1 MKYFLIALVLFTLP
15 SCWML
20 EQPEFMHT
28 ETVTLALSG
37 VIASG
42 SFISLY
48 NGILDVC
55 VSIIVTT
62 VDDCVYSKSQTFT
75 TVLTDDECQFNIY
88 VETESKIMLSYRI
101 IFSYT
106 MN

>member
-1 MKYFLIALVLFTLP
+1 MKYFLIALILVTLP

-28 ETVTLALSG
+28 ETVTPALSG
-37 VIASG
+37 VVASG

-48 NGILDVC
+48 NGILDVYIS
-55 VSIIVTT
+55 VIVIT
-62 VDDCVYSKSQTFT
+62 VDNCVYSKSQIFT

-88 VETESKIMLSYRI
+88 IETKSKDMSNYRI
-101 IFSYT
+101 VFSYT
-106 MN
+106 RN